1 MKDILEQKGDV
12 NKLKE
17 NNHYDKKG
25 KIKFASVE
33 YVNTLSGKYSM
44 NMENEIAAVEK
55 KQNIDNYHIC
65 DSCKK
70 SFPKKQA
77 LMSHL
82 KIHDSKLRIFKCS
95 HDLCTK
101 SFYRKDNLNSHMNI
115 HTGLRPHKCRK
126 KCKKGFND
134 RKTRNQHEK
143 RNIC

>member
-1 MKDILEQKGDV
+1 MPR
-12 NKLKE
+12 KE
-17 NNHYDKKG
+17 KG
-25 KIKFASVE
+25 KMNFDSTESI
-33 YVNTLSGKYSM
+33 VNDY
-44 NMENEIAAVEK
+44 
-55 KQNIDNYHIC
+55 IC
-65 DSCKK
+65 DTCKK
-70 SFPKKQA
+70 PFPKKQA

-126 KCKKGFND
+126 NCKKGFND
-134 RKTRNQHEK
+134 RKTRNEHEK